1 MSEQQSRTADTNV
14 ARRSMLKQLAVGSVA
29 LGVAGPSMLLSGCA
43 ASGSN
48 AGTAGTSTVAANAAT
63 AEQDSASSAL
73 KGRVRHSVASWT
85 YSHLS
90 IEELCQLVKSLGF
103 SAIDLVGPKDW
114 PTLKKYGI
122 DCSMCNGAEIN
133 LVDGWCN
140 PQFHSELIKRY
151 RAHIDL
157 VADAGYTNLI
167 CFSGNARG
175 MDRETALSH
184 AVTGLTQILPQA
196 EQRGVVLQME
206 LFNSKVDHPDYLA
219 DSSRFGIELCKRLKS
234 NNFRLLYDIYHM
246 QIMEGDIIRTI
257 QDSHQYFGH
266 YHTAGVPGRHEIDE
280 TQELYYPAIARAIV
294 ATGFNGYLA
303 QEFLPTPATPQG
315 KARSL
320 AEAIRICDV

>member
-1 MSEQQSRTADTNV
+1 MTKTTESTGVS
-14 ARRSMLKQLAVGSVA
+14 RRSMLKQLAAGGVA
-29 LGVAGPSMLLSGCA
+29 LGVAGPSLLLSGCA
-43 ASGSN
+43 A
-48 AGTAGTSTVAANAAT
+48 TAAQSTQAAA
-63 AEQDSASSAL
+63 SADDETPAL
-73 KGRVRHSVASWT
+73 KGRVHHAVASWT
-85 YSHLS
+85 YAHLS

-103 SAIDLVGPKDW
+103 SAIDLVGPNDW

-140 PQFHSELIKRY
+140 PQFHPELIKRY
-151 RAHIDL
+151 RSHIDL

-175 MDRETALSH
+175 MDRETALQH
-184 AVTGLTQILPQA
+184 AVAGLSQILPQA

-219 DSSRFGIELCKRLKS
+219 DSSGFGIELCKRLKS
-234 NNFRLLYDIYHM
+234 NHFKLLYDIYHM

-257 QDSHQYFGH
+257 QDNHQYFGH

-280 TQELYYPAIARAIV
+280 TQELYYPAIAKAIV
-294 ATGFNGYLA
+294 ATRLQRVPGAGIYSNASDTSG
-303 QEFLPTPATPQG
+303 Q
-315 KARSL
+315 S
-320 AEAIRICDV
+320 AITGGCYPHL